1 MRFRVHPR
9 DRFLSIVVPLGV
21 FSIVT
26 TMVVVGR
33 KTEPAR
39 YTLGYAP
46 EQPIPFSHRVHAGD
60 NRIPCQYCHT
70 NASRSRAAT
79 IPAVQTCMN
88 CHRFIVMADSDY
100 INKQIVPRLQT
111 DKPLRWKRVY
121 DLPDYVFF
129 DHRSHVRS
137 GVQCQ
142 TCHGAVQKME
152 VVSRVMDMRMGHCL
166 DCHRDPTRY
175 LPPDSP
181 IKKGPTD
188 CTACHR

>member
-1 MRFRVHPR
+1 MHPR
-9 DRFLSIVVPLGV
+9 DRFLRVVLPLGV
-21 FSIVT
+21 VLTLT

-33 KTEPAR
+33 ATEPAR
-39 YTLGYAP
+39 YALGYAP
-46 EQPIPFSHRVHAGD
+46 TQPIPFSHRVHAGT

-70 NASRSRAAT
+70 NANRSRAAT
-79 IPAVQTCMN
+79 IPAAQTCMN

-100 INKQIVPRLQT
+100 IKKDVVARLKT
-111 DKPLRWKRVY
+111 DEPLPWRRVY
-121 DLPDYVFF
+121 HLPDYVFF
-129 DHRSHVRS
+129 DHRSHVQV

-142 TCHGAVQKME
+142 TCHGPVQDME

-166 DCHRDPTRY
+166 DCHRDPTPY

-181 IKKGPTD
+181 IQKGPTD